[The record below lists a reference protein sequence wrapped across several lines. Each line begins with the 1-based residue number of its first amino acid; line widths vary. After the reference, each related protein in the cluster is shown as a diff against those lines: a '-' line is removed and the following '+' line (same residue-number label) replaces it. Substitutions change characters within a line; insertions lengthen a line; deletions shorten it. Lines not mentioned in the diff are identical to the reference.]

1 MIKNSKKILAVN
13 LKKYRQENRISQ
25 EELAA
30 RAELSTR
37 GYGKIERGEVHPSLE
52 TLDKL
57 ARATGLSQS
66 SLLTDEEQNT
76 SVVC

>member
-1 MIKNSKKILAVN
+1 MNSKKILSEN
-13 LKKYRQENRISQ
+13 LKKYRQANRISQ

-52 TLDKL
+52 TVDKL

-66 SLLTDEEQNT
+66 FLLSEESNT
-76 SVVC
+76 EPAVS

>member
-1 MIKNSKKILAVN
+1 MNSKKILSEN
-13 LKKYRQENRISQ
+13 LKKYRQANRISQ

-66 SLLTDEEQNT
+66 FLLSEESNT
-76 SVVC
+76 EPAVS

>member
-1 MIKNSKKILAVN
+1 MHSKKILSEK

-25 EELAA
+25 EELAG
-30 RAELSTR
+30 RADLSTR

-66 SLLTDEEQNT
+66 YLLTEESDDET
-76 SVVC
+76 AVS

>member
-1 MIKNSKKILAVN
+1 MNSKKILAEN

-30 RAELSTR
+30 RADLSTR

-66 SLLTDEEQNT
+66 CLLSGEGSTEPAV
-76 SVVC
+76 S

>member
-1 MIKNSKKILAVN
+1 MNSKKILAVN

-66 SLLTDEEQNT
+66 SLLTDVEQNT

>member
-1 MIKNSKKILAVN
+1 MEMNSKKILSEN
-13 LKKYRQENRISQ
+13 LKKYRQANRISQ

-66 SLLTDEEQNT
+66 FLLSEESNT
-76 SVVC
+76 EPAVS